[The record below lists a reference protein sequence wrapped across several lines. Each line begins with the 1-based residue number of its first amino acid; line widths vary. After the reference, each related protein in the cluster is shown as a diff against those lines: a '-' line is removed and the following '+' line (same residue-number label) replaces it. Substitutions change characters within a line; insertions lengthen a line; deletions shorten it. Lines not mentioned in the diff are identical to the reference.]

1 MSQLDEDAAFP
12 DVVKVRY
19 YIHVPNSYRKF
30 SINKLSLL
38 FIHKYTTII
47 SAFARKRDLNGAE
60 ALLHRM
66 VNDFMHT
73 KDKRVMPDVPLFD
86 NVIKAFTT
94 PDFVSSSSA
103 FRAESLMRNM
113 WYLYTDCGVN
123 VRPKG
128 TTYKHV
134 IIGFKK
140 AGMALRA
147 DEMLWEMEHKSVGK
161 PPKELIQTVM
171 NAWHDSSHPD
181 KQKRINALRLFM
193 NDRFAKVKA

>member
-1 MSQLDEDAAFP
+1 MSQ
-12 DVVKVRY
+12 
-19 YIHVPNSYRKF
+19 
-30 SINKLSLL
+30 
-38 FIHKYTTII
+38 YTTII

-66 VNDFMHT
+66 VNDYMHC
-73 KDKRVMPDVPLFD
+73 KDKRVMPDVNIFD

-94 PDFVSSSSA
+94 PDVVSSSSA

-113 WYLYTDCGVN
+113 WYLFTDCEVK
-123 VRPKG
+123 VRPNS

-147 DEMLWEMEHKSVGK
+147 DELLWEMEHKNVAKAS
-161 PPKELIQTVM
+161 KELVQTVM
-171 NAWHDSSHPD
+171 NAWHNSSHPE
-181 KQKRINALRLFM
+181 KQKRINGLRLFM
-193 NDRFAKVKA
+193 NDRFAK

>member
-1 MSQLDEDAAFP
+1 ML
-12 DVVKVRY
+12 
-19 YIHVPNSYRKF
+19 YRM
-30 SINKLSLL
+30 
-38 FIHKYTTII
+38 I
-47 SAFARKRDLNGAE
+47 SE
-60 ALLHRM
+60 YM
-66 VNDFMHT
+66 QT
-73 KDKRVMPDVPLFD
+73 KDKRVKPDVQLFD

-94 PDFVSSSSA
+94 PECVSSSAA

-123 VRPKG
+123 VRPKL

-147 DEMLWEMEHKSVGK
+147 DELLWEMEHKSVAL

-171 NAWHDSSHPD
+171 NAWHDSIHPE
-181 KQKRINALRLFM
+181 KQKRINTLRLFM
-193 NDRFAKVKA
+193 NDRFTKGDSTSVHVGMKRHD